1 MIWDG
6 DINCEHKWDSQEQI
20 ISGGGYSAKSTLA
33 GFSNPHTKGRE
44 MDKDTKT
51 TNSQF
56 CSLCGAWRGCLG
68 LEPTIELYLK
78 HLVGIFDEAK
88 RVLRDDGTC
97 FVNLGDT
104 YASAPTGVTKDWQQK
119 GGDGVYNRLVDRHT
133 QGRTT
138 HKTTW
143 KPKDYGQTPT
153 KSLCLIPFRF
163 AIEMV
168 NHGWILRNTIIWS
181 KPNPMPSSAKDRFT
195 VDFEYVF
202 FFVKKKKYWFE
213 PQYEDYQTE
222 SNMER
227 PRMGQG
233 QNTQYTQKRKEVYT
247 GQDIKDYAS
256 AKAQSPSDS
265 KRRILE
271 SMQNNPLGR
280 NKRTT
285 WTIPTEAFPEAHF
298 ATFPC
303 ALVEPMIKCGCPEFI
318 CKKCGKARVK
328 VYEIIRP
335 PDYNPSSK
343 DPRNEGRGEMS
354 HHRPLTEIFDV
365 ALRSKR
371 IDKGYTSCSCNAG
384 YEPGVVLDFFC
395 GSGTVGKVAAYL
407 RRNYILIEAKKEY
420 CRMAEER
427 VAEPESGVPVAE
439 QKIGQ
444 MPLFER
450 S

>member
-6 DINCEHKWDSQEQI
+6 DTNCEHKW
-20 ISGGGYSAKSTLA
+20 GGNFERAGYRSSDT
-33 GFSNPHTKGRE
+33 NPGQFQSIATQNRNKGS
-44 MDKDTKT
+44 K
-51 TNSQF
+51 SQF

-68 LEPTIELYLK
+68 LEPTLKLYLK

-97 FVNLGDT
+97 FVNFGDT
-104 YASAPTGVTKDWQQK
+104 YASSPAGNKEAK
-119 GGDGVYNRLVDRHT
+119 FNGDGAYGRLMERHT
-133 QGRTT
+133 RGGTAEV
-138 HKTTW
+138 TW
-143 KPKDYGQTPT
+143 KPKKYENIPT

-213 PQYEDYQTE
+213 QQYDNYSETY
-222 SNMER
+222 
-227 PRMGQG
+227 
-233 QNTQYTQKRKEVYT
+233 
-247 GQDIKDYAS
+247 IKDTRPHGVLRQRFYDNS
-256 AKAQSPSDS
+256 EYVKAGMIKKIDGDMESLPSKDLS
-265 KRRILE
+265 
-271 SMQNNPLGR
+271 LGR

-328 VYEIIRP
+328 VYDVNYVV
-335 PDYNPSSK
+335 PDTRPSSPDIDRTRYK
-343 DPRNEGRGEMS
+343 DAKKTMVGY
-354 HHRPLTEIFDV
+354 RPDKVF
-365 ALRSKR
+365 SKQNTF
-371 IDKGYTSCSCNAG
+371 KGYTSCSCNAG
-384 YEPGVVLDFFC
+384 FSPGIVLDFFC

-407 RRNYILIEAKKEY
+407 RRNYILIDAKKEY

-427 VAEPESGVPVAE
+427 VKEPETGLTVAE
-439 QKIGQ
+439 QRQSQGS
-444 MPLFER
+444 LFDDR
-450 S
+450 